1 MKKAKTRLPSIRR
14 PPANACI

>member
-1 MKKAKTRLPSIRR
+1 MKKAKTRLPSIGR